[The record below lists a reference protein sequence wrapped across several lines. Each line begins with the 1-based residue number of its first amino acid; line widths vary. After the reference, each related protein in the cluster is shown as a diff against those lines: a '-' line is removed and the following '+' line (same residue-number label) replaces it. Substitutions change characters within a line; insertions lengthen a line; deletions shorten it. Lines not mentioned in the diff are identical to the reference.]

1 MKPKAAIPSLAL
13 LAQAILSFSFC
24 AARPHAHG
32 RHSHDGRMQYVA
44 ERYPVSSGS
53 NLIFNSAAVTL
64 GEMYIIVE
72 ICDRK
77 R

>member
-32 RHSHDGRMQYVA
+32 HSHDDRVHYAA
-44 ERYPVSSGS
+44 EKYTVSSGS
-53 NLIFNSAAVTL
+53 NLIFNSAAVKW
-64 GEMYIIVE
+64 GEIYN
-72 ICDRK
+72 
-77 R
+77 